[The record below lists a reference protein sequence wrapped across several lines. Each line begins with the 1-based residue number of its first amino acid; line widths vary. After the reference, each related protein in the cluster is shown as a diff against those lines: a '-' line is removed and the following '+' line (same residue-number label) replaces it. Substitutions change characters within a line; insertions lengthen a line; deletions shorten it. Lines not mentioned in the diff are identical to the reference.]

1 MNETN
6 STATRVA
13 ASDYDVPIMA
23 LTVTFA
29 QIVFRLTVVSVGM
42 LLNSVV
48 FLVVSCSRQLRYPR
62 HIFWAAV
69 ALVDCLFLAQCVLEL
84 AVIVNHDHLA
94 SALDRYLAIVRY
106 ERYKRSVTIRATVTL
121 LSCAAAVTF
130 VIITSPFW
138 TGHRSVHTCTIHLAQ
153 MYWVFAWNSLLGIF
167 CVFLHVIIF
176 VKSRKIIRSYFPNRC
191 QPPITLKF
199 VDPAVRLPGHH
210 SVIANVGGDRELSRA
225 ARASGPARLENPSSL
240 DRDLFQKMNL
250 HGDGLHA
257 PTHHAD
263 TECFPW
269 MQGRS
274 IVSRME
280 ARAAVRMSVNLLPL
294 WLCTF
299 PISCTSL
306 AIYWCIR
313 LGGDCTILG
322 QIMSYLRDVFL
333 LHSIYNPVMYMC
345 TSSEFRRAFNHIAWK
360 LKIGCQTGTN

>member
-1 MNETN
+1 
-6 STATRVA
+6 
-13 ASDYDVPIMA
+13 
-23 LTVTFA
+23 
-29 QIVFRLTVVSVGM
+29 
-42 LLNSVV
+42 
-48 FLVVSCSRQLRYPR
+48 
-62 HIFWAAV
+62 
-69 ALVDCLFLAQCVLEL
+69 
-84 AVIVNHDHLA
+84 
-94 SALDRYLAIVRY
+94 
-106 ERYKRSVTIRATVTL
+106 
-121 LSCAAAVTF
+121 
-130 VIITSPFW
+130 
-138 TGHRSVHTCTIHLAQ
+138 
-153 MYWVFAWNSLLGIF
+153 
-167 CVFLHVIIF
+167 
-176 VKSRKIIRSYFPNRC
+176 
-191 QPPITLKF
+191 
-199 VDPAVRLPGHH
+199 
-210 SVIANVGGDRELSRA
+210 
-225 ARASGPARLENPSSL
+225 
-240 DRDLFQKMNL
+240 MNL